1 MVFSMINWWAVLVC
15 VIFAFISGAVWYSP
29 KTFFSAW
36 WTAIG
41 KESDPEGNGMT
52 WVLLTI
58 STVVQVSFAAAVITS
73 LNVQT
78 PGSGLL
84 TGFFIWLGFVATSG
98 LTNKL
103 FAGQL
108 KAWFIETANHLI
120 NFLVF
125 GLIMGLWH

>member
-1 MVFSMINWWAVLVC
+1 MVFGMINWWAALVC
-15 VIFAFISGAVWYSP
+15 VIFAFISGAVWYTP
-29 KTFFSAW
+29 KTFFPTW
-36 WTAIG
+36 WAAIG
-41 KESDPEGNGMT
+41 KEGDPEGSGMT

-58 STVVQVSFAAAVITS
+58 STVVQVIFTAAVVTS

-78 PGSGLL
+78 AGAGLL

-103 FAGQL
+103 FTGQL
-108 KAWFIETANHLI
+108 KAWLIETTNHLI

-125 GLIMGLWH
+125 GLIIGVWH